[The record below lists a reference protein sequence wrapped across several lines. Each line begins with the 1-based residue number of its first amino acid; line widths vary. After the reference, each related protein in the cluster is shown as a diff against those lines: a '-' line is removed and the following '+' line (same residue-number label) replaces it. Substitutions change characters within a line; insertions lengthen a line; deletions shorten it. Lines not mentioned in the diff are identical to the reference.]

1 MAEGGKL
8 LSETGQFWLYEKLC
22 DDRIMEENKKAKYEL
37 FGINPIAGYW
47 YGKELEIDNL
57 RLILTGKLL
66 DAPGELIEE
75 RVREPYV

>member
-1 MAEGGKL
+1 MAEN
-8 LSETGQFWLYEKLC
+8 
-22 DDRIMEENKKAKYEL
+22 RKAKYEL

-66 DAPGELIEE
+66 DAPAEAIEE